1 MRIVTAAAAAGLLV
15 ALAGCGSSNHSEA
28 TTSDSSASG
37 PSETSASLAPG
48 APADFA
54 VCTGCHTVVAGS
66 NGIGPSLLGVV
77 GRKAGSLPRFAYS
90 AALRQSGIVWTPQK
104 LDSWLSGPM
113 TLVPGTKMSF
123 GGYSDPKQRQA
134 VIAYLKTLK

>member
-1 MRIVTAAAAAGLLV
+1 MRITSIALVGLIL
-15 ALAGCGSSNHSEA
+15 ALAGCGSSNQPAPSA
-28 TTSDSSASG
+28 PDSSGAQIG
-37 PSETSASLAPG
+37 EAPAALAPG

-54 VCTGCHTVVAGS
+54 ICSSCHTIVAGK

-77 GRKAGSLPRFAYS
+77 GRKAGSLPGFAYS
-90 AALRQSGIVWTPQK
+90 AALQKSGIVWTPK
-104 LDSWLSGPM
+104 RLDQWLSGPM

-123 GGYSDPKQRQA
+123 GGYADPKQRQA